1 MAGNLA
7 GWLVGLAQAPMKR
20 RVRSTV
26 LYVPNYTN
34 SVQDLRGSTN
44 LAGARGKRER
54 EKKKILVV
62 AYSTVGISNIATR
75 LWNNMKYGG
84 CRECRGRV
92 KPTRKKKEGKI
103 REEGISAKGGVQKE
117 V

>member
-1 MAGNLA
+1 VA
-7 GWLVGLAQAPMKR
+7 
-20 RVRSTV
+20 
-26 LYVPNYTN
+26 
-34 SVQDLRGSTN
+34 
-44 LAGARGKRER
+44 RER
-54 EKKKILVV
+54 KKIKILVV
-62 AYSTVGISNIATR
+62 AYSTVGISSTATR
-75 LWNNMKYGG
+75 LWNNIKYGG